1 MTAFNCAIP
10 WSLDVENDVSLSA
23 KLAEVLLTVLVE
35 LVEQAFP
42 IGQPA
47 TTQLILCLPASHTR
61 WHKAQKSQFVHRLLP
76 ALPEASRHRHD
87 NLWKLLCVGICTFLP
102 SLSPK
107 HYPLTYFRPPHK
119 SKLHSLITSW
129 VVQLNVYTFIVK
141 FRLCTLNLTCNN
153 FAFLK
158 IENIQWQK
166 SHLTEGK

>member
-10 WSLDVENDVSLSA
+10 WSLDVDNDVSLSA

-47 TTQLILCLPASHTR
+47 ATQLIIWLPASQTR

-76 ALPEASRHRHD
+76 ALPVAPWQICHD
-87 NLWKLLCVGICTFLP
+87 NLWKLLCVGICTLPP
-102 SLSPK
+102 SLWPK
-107 HYPLTYFRPPHK
+107 PYPLTYFHPRPHK
-119 SKLHSLITSW
+119 S
-129 VVQLNVYTFIVK
+129 QLTTTCCICSGWSSSKYIF
-141 FRLCTLNLTCNN
+141 CTLDLTCNN

-158 IENIQWQK
+158 TEKTYNDNF
-166 SHLTEGK
+166 LT